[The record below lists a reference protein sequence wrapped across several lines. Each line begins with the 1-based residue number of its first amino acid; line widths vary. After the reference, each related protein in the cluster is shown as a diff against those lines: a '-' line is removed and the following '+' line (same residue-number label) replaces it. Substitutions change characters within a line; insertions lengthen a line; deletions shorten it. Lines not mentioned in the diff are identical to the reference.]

1 MWDRW
6 LVMKLS
12 SRILHKK
19 YVFNQLGAHGK
30 VSGMFPVYVA
40 LPLVSLLCRL
50 WSWKTDQQG
59 LGRSGGRCTS
69 APPRCRRNMVPL
81 ISISETRRSAAPAW
95 ACTPRLHQILLS
107 SLFVFDF
114 HLDIFEPFQF
124 LLFSPAATQT
134 LSQLAAPC
142 APWIT
147 CSLPSCIRV
156 KAHQHSACER
166 LAIRSPLICFRI
178 APASLITFRIT
189 G

>member
-30 VSGMFPVYVA
+30 EPGMFLVYVA

-50 WSWKTDQQG
+50 WSWKWDQQG

-69 APPRCRRNMVPL
+69 APPRCRRDMVSL

-95 ACTPRLHQILLS
+95 VCTPWLHQILLS
-107 SLFVFDF
+107 SFFVFDF

-124 LLFSPAATQT
+124 LLFSPPLARRYRNWPLRVLLELPAAF
-134 LSQLAAPC
+134 
-142 APWIT
+142 
-147 CSLPSCIRV
+147 LPAFASSHISIQRV
-156 KAHQHSACER
+156 SAWLLGHR
-166 LAIRSPLICFRI
+166 
-178 APASLITFRIT
+178 
-189 G
+189 